1 MIARLWARIGAWA
14 GWSIVGAV
22 LVSVLAGMGL
32 QWARERDRRLR
43 AEGARAQEDLQRA
56 KASEVRAKLA
66 AGDAAIDARRLE
78 ADKAAADQ
86 AAAIRAES
94 DAEATAK
101 APDRIA
107 AARRARGE
115 R

>member
-1 MIARLWARIGAWA
+1 MLARLWARIAGWA

-22 LVSVLAGMGL
+22 LVSVLAGMGI

-56 KASEVRAKLA
+56 KASEVRTKLA
-66 AGDAAIDARRLE
+66 AGDAAIDAKRTAADAAA
-78 ADKAAADQ
+78 ADKAE
-86 AAAIRAES
+86 AIRAES

-101 APDRIA
+101 ADERIE
-107 AARRARGE
+107 AARRARGAK
-115 R
+115 